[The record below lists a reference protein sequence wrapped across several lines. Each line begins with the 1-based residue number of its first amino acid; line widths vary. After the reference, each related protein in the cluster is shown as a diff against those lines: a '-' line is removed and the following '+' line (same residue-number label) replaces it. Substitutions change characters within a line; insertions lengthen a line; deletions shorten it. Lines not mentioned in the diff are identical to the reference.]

1 MGESEWRLTA
11 TAITLLALALTGFQ
25 LARAIWLGR
34 PVRVRRYRSILLV
47 EFAAGP
53 LLSWP
58 AGHRDERVVPS
69 TVVASAFE
77 TQPYGAAS
85 VTSYRPHGERLLVAG
100 TGQPGPDCGIW
111 AVVEDAR
118 SGVFWLQGPATVRG
132 SAWELDV
139 VLGTGEP
146 AHAGL
151 RYRLSLAVVAPPLHE
166 TWHGMARQTNAIRL
180 AERPLAAS
188 WLDRDRTF
196 ELRTSAEAFTIVEA
210 RNADRPF

>member
-47 EFAAGP
+47 EFAAGL

-58 AGHRDERVVPS
+58 AGHWDDPVIPS
-69 TVVASAFE
+69 TVVAGAFE
-77 TQPYGAAS
+77 TQPCGAAS
-85 VTSYRPHGERLLVAG
+85 VTNYRPHGERLLVAG

-118 SGVFWLQGPATVRG
+118 SGFFWLQGPATVRG
-132 SAWELDV
+132 SDWGLDV

-146 AHAGL
+146 GHGGL
-151 RYRLSLAVVAPPLHE
+151 RYHLSLAVVAPPLHE
-166 TWHGMARQTNAIRL
+166 TWHGMAQQPNAVRL
-180 AERPLAAS
+180 VERPTVAS

-196 ELRTSAEAFTIVEA
+196 ELRTSADAITIVEA
-210 RNADRPF
+210 RNADRSF